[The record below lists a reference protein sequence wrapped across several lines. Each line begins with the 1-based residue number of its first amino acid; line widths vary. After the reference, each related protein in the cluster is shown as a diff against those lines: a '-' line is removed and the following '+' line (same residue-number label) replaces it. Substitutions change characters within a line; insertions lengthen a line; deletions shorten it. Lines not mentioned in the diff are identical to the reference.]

1 MIVGIVIGV
10 VVSRKKDDPTLA
22 PTPVPIK
29 EVCLPQTKDSQFCV
43 ATAGDCGGNE
53 SCTCVMY
60 TCQVNSDEIVDCN
73 SCSVCSNDH
82 DVFEF
87 DCTNIASG
95 QSEGCVKP
103 PRQRHLR
110 R

>member
-1 MIVGIVIGV
+1 MVEMRAV
-10 VVSRKKDDPTLA
+10 
-22 PTPVPIK
+22 
-29 EVCLPQTKDSQFCV
+29 
-43 ATAGDCGGNE
+43 

-60 TCQVNSDEIVDCN
+60 TCQVNSDEIVDYN

-87 DCTNIASG
+87 DCTNIGLG